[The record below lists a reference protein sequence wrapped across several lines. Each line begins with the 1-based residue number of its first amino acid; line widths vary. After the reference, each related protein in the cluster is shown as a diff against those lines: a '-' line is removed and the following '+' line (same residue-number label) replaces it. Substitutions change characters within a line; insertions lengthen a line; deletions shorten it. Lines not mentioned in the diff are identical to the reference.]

1 MAGRAFSST
10 SKGFQVTFSNG
21 YTLSVAFSEHSYS
34 DQGESTAEVAA
45 WHYGEDHWLAF
56 ERETWERIP
65 DGESAVLGN
74 QTPEQVARHMEI
86 ISKL

>member
-21 YTLSVAFSEHSYS
+21 YTLSVAFGEHSYS

-56 ERETWERIP
+56 ERETWEMIP
-65 DGESAVLGN
+65 DGGSAVLGN
-74 QTPEQVARHMEI
+74 QTPEQVAHHMEI

>member
-1 MAGRAFSST
+1 MADKSFSSIST
-10 SKGFQVTFSNG
+10 AFQLTFSNG
-21 YTLSVAFSEHSYS
+21 YTLSVAFGEHSYS

-56 ERETWERIP
+56 EGGTWQQLPQGET
-65 DGESAVLGN
+65 SVLGH
-74 QTPEQVARHMEI
+74 QTPEQVAHHIKI

>member
-21 YTLSVAFSEHSYS
+21 YTLSVSFSEHSYS

-56 ERETWERIP
+56 EEEAWVTVPEGHP
-65 DGESAVLGN
+65 VVLGN

>member
-10 SKGFQVTFSNG
+10 NKGFQVTFSNG
-21 YTLSVAFSEHSYS
+21 YTLSVSFSEHSYS

-56 ERETWERIP
+56 ERETWEMIP
-65 DGESAVLGN
+65 EGESAVLEN

>member
-21 YTLSVAFSEHSYS
+21 YTLSVAFGEHSYS

-45 WHYGEDHWLAF
+45 WHSGEDYWLAF
-56 ERETWERIP
+56 EGGAWVILP
-65 DGESAVLGN
+65 DGDSAVLGH
-74 QTPEQVARHMEI
+74 QTPEQVAHHIEI